1 MSTGIE
7 VVWWIGLLGALGI
20 TLLILKEVFLVV
32 RVLRQILQLVD
43 LTEVAARGIIV
54 HTAAVPK
61 LQGVPSLLAR
71 VDDVVG
77 HATQRLKS
85 VANRLGGDR
94 LRDERGESR

>member
-7 VVWWIGLLGALGI
+7 VVWWIGLLGALGM

-32 RVLRQILQLVD
+32 RVLRQILQLAD

-61 LQGVPSLLAR
+61 LQGVPSVLAHI
-71 VDDVVG
+71 DDLVG
-77 HATQRLKS
+77 HATQRLRNA
-85 VANRLGGDR
+85 ANRLDDR
-94 LRDERGESR
+94 LRDERGEAR